1 MDVGLECGFEGV
13 CVVVLVVGF
22 DVVFEIHMEVGLG
35 VGLVD
40 VADWTTSDLSVF
52 CRSRLIFHP
61 TPLLLLAH
69 NHAGFFM
76 SSGSGSQLAGSGAH
90 HRLRLH
96 RSSLQ
101 GRIFIEDMQQSMP
114 LTIGSVGCQIHARR
128 DLCAFQRWQLDESD
142 L

>member
-1 MDVGLECGFEGV
+1 MFLIHAI
-13 CVVVLVVGF
+13 GF
-22 DVVFEIHMEVGLG
+22 DVCMEVGLE

-40 VADWTTSDLSVF
+40 VADRATSVLSVF
-52 CRSRLIFHP
+52 QSQLIFHP

-69 NHAGFFM
+69 NHACFFM
-76 SSGSGSQLAGSGAH
+76 SSGSGSQLVGSGAH
-90 HRLRLH
+90 HRSRLH

-101 GRIFIEDMQQSMP
+101 RRIFIEDMQQSMP